1 MSEKTNSLE
10 SQLLIENIGF
20 IVARA
25 KMFKPNSVTDIDDY
39 KQAGYLAL
47 LKAIRKYDPS
57 MDCKLTTFAWKA
69 VYHEMI
75 KEASKF
81 SNIEQHIDFDCP
93 QLEKE
98 DFWEYVPNLSKTDS
112 NILWM
117 RLSGHSLQEIG
128 DIFGE
133 SKQSIGM
140 KLQKIIDNIKECNE
154 KAKEN
159 ISSRR
164 S

>member
-1 MSEKTNSLE
+1 MTEKTNSLE
-10 SQLLIENIGF
+10 SQLLIDNIGF

-57 MDCKLTTFAWKA
+57 MDCKLTTFAWKS

-81 SNIEQHIDFDCP
+81 NHIEQHIDFDYAEP
-93 QLEKE
+93 EKE
-98 DFWEYVPNLSKTDS
+98 DFWEYVPNLSATDS

-117 RLSGHSLQEIG
+117 RISGNSLQEIG
-128 DIFGE
+128 DFYKE
-133 SKQSIGM
+133 TKQSISI
-140 KLQKIIDNIKECNE
+140 KLQNIIEHIKECNE

-159 ISSRR
+159 ISCGR